1 MKKPTIALA
10 ADVQAATETLAEN
23 LLGSE
28 PLVQYQQAKTALDHN
43 MPARQL
49 LEAFSY
55 AQREVRQRQAQNLV
69 TQASIDQLRSM
80 QHQVQAN
87 AVIMRYAE
95 TQQAAIAY
103 LREVNQEISQWLGV
117 DFASLARRSGC
128 C

>member
-1 MKKPTIALA
+1 MKTPTITLA
-10 ADVQAATETLAEN
+10 PSIQAATETLAGN
-23 LLGSE
+23 LSSSE
-28 PLVQYQQAKTALDHN
+28 PLVRYQQAKTALDN
-43 MPARQL
+43 DVPARRL

-69 TQASIDQLRSM
+69 TQASMDQLRSM
-80 QHQVQAN
+80 QRQVQSN
-87 AVIMRYAE
+87 AVIMNYAE

-103 LREVNQEISQWLGV
+103 LREVNQEISQWIGV